1 MSKPQPRRAI
11 VTQSVRITPN
21 MQRVHLSGEDLLTF
35 PSVTAGAYI
44 KLMFDLEG
52 NPLKRPT
59 DTSQVAMRTYT
70 SAWATSTKPGD
81 IITLAGPGSSKGLSE
96 QYDWILLA
104 GDMTAL
110 PSIRNHLAELP
121 VQTKGYAVIK
131 IEDEKDAVTLKKPEG
146 VTVIW
151 EHEQSLPS
159 RLDQLTWLDGNP
171 TVWVACEFSDM
182 RAIRTWLK
190 DEKSVAH
197 ENIYISSYWK
207 KGRSE
212 DQHKIEKMQDSEAY
226 AKTLA

>member
-1 MSKPQPRRAI
+1 
-11 VTQSVRITPN
+11 
-21 MQRVHLSGEDLLTF
+21 
-35 PSVTAGAYI
+35 
-44 KLMFDLEG
+44 MFDLEG

-70 SAWATSTKPGD
+70 VAHFDAEKPEMVLDMVIHADGGKTGPASAWATSTKP
-81 IITLAGPGSSKGLSE
+81 
-96 QYDWILLA
+96 

-151 EHEQSLPS
+151 EHEQSLPF
-159 RLDQLTWLDGNP
+159 RLDQLPWLDGNP

-207 KGRSE
+207 KGRSA
-212 DQHKIEKMQDSEAY
+212 DQHKIEKRQDSEAY

>member
-1 MSKPQPRRAI
+1 MPMVVKLALRRGKTGPA
-11 VTQSVRITPN
+11 
-21 MQRVHLSGEDLLTF
+21 
-35 PSVTAGAYI
+35 
-44 KLMFDLEG
+44 
-52 NPLKRPT
+52 
-59 DTSQVAMRTYT
+59 

-151 EHEQSLPS
+151 EHEQSLPWNMS
-159 RLDQLTWLDGNP
+159 NLYLPALT
-171 TVWVACEFSDM
+171 S
-182 RAIRTWLK
+182 
-190 DEKSVAH
+190 
-197 ENIYISSYWK
+197 
-207 KGRSE
+207 
-212 DQHKIEKMQDSEAY
+212 
-226 AKTLA
+226 